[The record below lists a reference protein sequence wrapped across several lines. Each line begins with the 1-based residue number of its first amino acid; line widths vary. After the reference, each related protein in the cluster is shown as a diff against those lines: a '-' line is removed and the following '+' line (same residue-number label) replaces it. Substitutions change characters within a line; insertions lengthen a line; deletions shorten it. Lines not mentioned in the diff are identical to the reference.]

1 MSAEIENVY
10 EQVLTPTSGLRLH
23 LNENTAG
30 CSPKVLEAL
39 AGLSRQDIAFYPG
52 YADAVSACAKRLGV
66 ETDELVLTNGLDEGI
81 LALTI
86 AALRTRD
93 VGVPEAIIVSPT
105 FDMYAATADAVGA
118 KVVDVPVGED
128 FSLPTERILAAIT
141 SNTRLLF
148 LTSPNNPT
156 GLSIAP
162 DDVLRIASAAPHVRV
177 LVDEAYIDFGG
188 VTLVGQT
195 DAKALPN
202 LFIGRTFAKA
212 YGLAGLRAGAVI
224 GYRDAIALLRHIVPP
239 FSLNVAAT
247 VALIAGLSDN
257 EYYDWYLGQVRASK
271 LLLYDSL
278 SRAKV
283 PFWKSDANFVLARF
297 DARANAVVAGLAARG
312 VHVRDKSRDPA
323 CPGCV
328 RITTGVVAHTEA
340 CIRALEEVLCG
351 EA

>member
-1 MSAEIENVY
+1 MSHEY
-10 EQVLTPTSGLRLH
+10 EKVLTPTSGLRLH

-30 CSPKVLEAL
+30 CSPKVIEAL
-39 AGLSRQDIAFYPG
+39 ANLTRQDIAFYPG
-52 YADAVSACAKRLGV
+52 YDEAVSVCAKRLGV
-66 ETDELVLTNGLDEGI
+66 ETDDLVLTNGLDEGI

-93 VGVPEAIIVSPT
+93 ASVPEAIIVSPT

-118 KVVDVPVGED
+118 KVVDVPVDDD
-128 FSLPTERILAAIT
+128 FSFPTARILTAIT
-141 SNTRLLF
+141 PNTRLLF

-156 GLSIAP
+156 GLSIAA

-188 VTLVGQT
+188 ATLVGHPG
-195 DAKALPN
+195 AKVLPN
-202 LFIGRTFAKA
+202 LFVGRTFAKA

-224 GYRDAIALLRHIVPP
+224 GNRGAIALLRHIVPP

-247 VALIAGLSDN
+247 VALIAGLSDI
-257 EYYDWYLGQVRASK
+257 EYYEWYRGQVQTSK
-271 LLLYDSL
+271 QRLYEAL
-278 SRAKV
+278 SRVSV

-297 DARANAVVAGLAARG
+297 GDRAPAVVSALAARG
-312 VHVRDKSRDPA
+312 VYVRDKSRDPA
-323 CPGCV
+323 CPGCI
-328 RITTGVVAHTEA
+328 RITAGVVAHTEA
-340 CIRALEEVLCG
+340 CIRALEEVVCG